1 MMAEYDFKNPPA
13 LRKLVGNGVKL
24 HAYPT
29 DMMRQAQ
36 NAAFELYEEE
46 AAKNPA
52 FRKMY
57 EPWKKFRE
65 VVMLWHRFAEH
76 SYSTFVYNNPVKKG

>member
-13 LRKLVGNGVKL
+13 LKRLVGNGVKL

-29 DMMRQAQ
+29 EMLKAAQ
-36 NAAFELYEEE
+36 NAAFELYAEE
-46 AAKNPA
+46 ADKNPA

-57 EPWKKFRE
+57 EPWKKFRAD
-65 VVMLWHRFAEH
+65 VMLWHRFAEH
-76 SYSTFVYNNPVKKG
+76 TYSNFVYNNPPTKG